1 MCMCVCFCMR
11 QVREVLKA
19 REALLLQSEF
29 ILEDKTA
36 REDHFSKRRGGG
48 GGGDGTLGQRV

>member
-1 MCMCVCFCMR
+1 MR
-11 QVREVLKA
+11 HVREVLKA

-48 GGGDGTLGQRV
+48 GGDGTLGQSLK

>member
-1 MCMCVCFCMR
+1 MCMCVCFCVR
-11 QVREVLKA
+11 HVREVLKA

-36 REDHFSKRRGGG
+36 REDHFSKRGGG